1 MNQFKFWNQVCGWI
15 TFIIAAFTY
24 LSTMEP
30 TASFWDCPEFI
41 ATAFKLD
48 VGHPPGAPFFMLL
61 GHFFTLFASDVTQV
75 AKMVNSLSA
84 LASAF
89 TILFLFWTITLMAKK
104 VISPA
109 KDSEYSPSQILSVMG
124 AGVIG
129 ALSFAFS
136 DTFWFSAV
144 EGEVY
149 ASSSLFTAIVFWAI
163 LKWDECADEPYANRW
178 LILIAYLMGLSI
190 GVHLLNLLAI
200 PAIALVYYYRKYN
213 VNVKGTLIALGI
225 SFLILL
231 FMMYGI
237 IPGIV
242 MVASWFELLFVNSFG
257 LPFNS
262 GFAFYLL
269 VLVLILVTA
278 IFLTYRK
285 EGTTLSKLVFVLGVT
300 MTGMPFVA
308 GNRLIGFLLIAALLV
323 YLFRAGKVRM
333 DVLNTVLLA
342 VTMVVVGYSSYS
354 VIVIRS
360 AANPPMDQ
368 NSPDNVFTLKSYLNR
383 EQYGDRPLF
392 YGPFFYD
399 GTQDPQSQYQAMYGT
414 DIHYLW
420 EKIPSGG
427 WHVKSEAKD
436 VVWSAKEKI
445 DSTEKDRYV
454 VTDTTR
460 DYQYVPE
467 YCTVFPRMYSSDAN
481 HISAYKE
488 WSGFDGYNGRQIR
501 FNTFGQPAAASIP
514 SFGQNVKFF
523 IGYQVL
529 YMYMRYFM
537 WNFSGRQND
546 IQGYG
551 QVNQGMCLTGIPFID
566 SLFEG
571 DYENLPSDM
580 KENRGRNVYFML
592 PLLLGILGL
601 AYQLA
606 KGSAGKQSFWLTF
619 VFFFMT
625 GLAIVLYLNQTPYQP
640 RERDYAYAG
649 SFYAFGIW
657 IGFGVLGVMTLLR
670 KVVKNPNLTAV
681 FATLLCL
688 FVPARM
694 ASENWDDHDRSNR
707 YTCRD
712 FGYNYLMSCA
722 PNAVIFTNGDNDT
735 FPLWYLQEVEGV
747 RTDVRVCNLSYLQ
760 TDWYIDQMRRDAYDS
775 KALPISWKRYQYVQ
789 GTRDVANVEDVVSEM
804 DAKEAIQNYLLNDD
818 VNLIPS
824 RNLNIPVNVEAY
836 RKEHPDY
843 VGQEDTLM
851 TSLTLHL
858 GRRLYKHEEMILEM
872 LSQNNWERPIY
883 FSCTVG
889 ESYYMGL
896 RNNFQQEG
904 LAYRIVPMQK
914 EGGIINTNLMYDN
927 MMNKFRWGGLDSGKD
942 IYLDE
947 TNLRMCHTFRAMFYI
962 LADALLQESN
972 DLRGKNDQLSNQ
984 KREMALKV
992 LDRCQ
997 EVLPDRLIPNDYT
1010 SIQLGRLYYRLGS
1023 KAKGAKL
1030 FSAMGN
1036 LAEER
1041 INWVENLPAGLRV
1054 KSSVRNV
1061 RDEALVYLDAIVRIS
1076 SESGDK
1082 QFEEKYAS
1090 LLNHYLSE

>member
-1 MNQFKFWNQVCGWI
+1 M
-15 TFIIAAFTY
+15 
-24 LSTMEP
+24 
-30 TASFWDCPEFI
+30 
-41 ATAFKLD
+41 
-48 VGHPPGAPFFMLL
+48 
-61 GHFFTLFASDVTQV
+61 
-75 AKMVNSLSA
+75 
-84 LASAF
+84 
-89 TILFLFWTITLMAKK
+89 
-104 VISPA
+104 
-109 KDSEYSPSQILSVMG
+109 
-124 AGVIG
+124 
-129 ALSFAFS
+129 
-136 DTFWFSAV
+136 
-144 EGEVY
+144 
-149 ASSSLFTAIVFWAI
+149 
-163 LKWDECADEPYANRW
+163 
-178 LILIAYLMGLSI
+178 
-190 GVHLLNLLAI
+190 
-200 PAIALVYYYRKYN
+200 
-213 VNVKGTLIALGI
+213 
-225 SFLILL
+225 
-231 FMMYGI
+231 
-237 IPGIV
+237 
-242 MVASWFELLFVNSFG
+242 FVNSFG

-262 GFAFYLL
+262 GFAFYLF
-269 VLVLILVTA
+269 VLVLILVSA
-278 IFLTYRK
+278 ICLTYRR
-285 EGTTLSKLVFVLGVT
+285 EATVLSKVFFVLGVS
-300 MTGMPFVA
+300 MTGLPFIA
-308 GNRLIGFLLIAALLV
+308 GNRLVGILLILTMLV
-323 YLFRAGKVRM
+323 YLFHAKKVRTE
-333 DVLNTVLLA
+333 VLNSVLLA
-342 VTMVVVGYSSYS
+342 VTMVVIGYSSYS

-360 AANPPMDQ
+360 SANPPMDQ

-392 YGPFFYD
+392 YGPYFYD
-399 GTQDPQSQYQAMYGT
+399 GTQDPQSQYQAMFGT

-420 EKIPSGG
+420 EKTPSGG
-427 WHVKSEAKD
+427 GWRVKSNDKD
-436 VVWSAKEKI
+436 VVWSAKEKVE
-445 DSTEKDRYV
+445 SNEKDRYV

-460 DYQYVPE
+460 DYQYVRE

-488 WSGFDGYNGRQIR
+488 WSGFDGYNGHQIN
-501 FNTFGQPAAASIP
+501 FQTFGQPARASIP
-514 SFGQNVKFF
+514 TFAQNVKFF
-523 IGYQVL
+523 MGYQVL

-566 SLFEG
+566 SQFEG

-580 KENRGRNVYFML
+580 KENKGRNVYFML
-592 PLLLGILGL
+592 PMLLGILGL
-601 AYQLA
+601 VYQLA
-606 KGSAGKQSFWLTF
+606 KGAKGKQSFWLTF

-649 SFYAFGIW
+649 SFYAFAIW
-657 IGFGVLGVMTLLR
+657 IGFGALGLISLLH
-670 KVVKNPNLTAV
+670 KAIKNPSLTAV
-681 FATLLCL
+681 LGTLLCL
-688 FVPARM
+688 LVPARM

-722 PNAVIFTNGDNDT
+722 PNSVIFTNGDNDT
-735 FPLWYLQEVEGV
+735 FPLWYLQEVEGI

-789 GTRDVANVEDVVSEM
+789 GTRDVANVEDVVPEM
-804 DAKEAIQNYLLNDD
+804 DAKEAIQGYLLNDD

-824 RNLNIPVNVEAY
+824 RNLNIPVDVDAY
-836 RKEHPDY
+836 RKDHPDY
-843 VGQEDTLM
+843 VTSADTL
-851 TSLTLHL
+851 LTKLTVHL

-914 EGGIINTNLMYDN
+914 DGGIINTDIMFDN

-962 LADALLQESN
+962 LADALLRESN
-972 DLRGKNDQLSNQ
+972 ELKGRDDALSD
-984 KREMALKV
+984 KKKKMALQV
-992 LDRCQ
+992 VDRCQ
-997 EVLPDRLIPNDYT
+997 KVLPSRLIPHDYT
-1010 SIQLGRLYYRLGS
+1010 SIQLGRVYYRLGS
-1023 KAKGAKL
+1023 REKGAEL
-1030 FSAMGN
+1030 FSAMGK

-1054 KSSVRNV
+1054 KGSVRNV

-1076 SESGDK
+1076 SESGDRR
-1082 QFEEKYAS
+1082 FEEKYAPV
-1090 LLNHYLSE
+1090 LNRYLSE